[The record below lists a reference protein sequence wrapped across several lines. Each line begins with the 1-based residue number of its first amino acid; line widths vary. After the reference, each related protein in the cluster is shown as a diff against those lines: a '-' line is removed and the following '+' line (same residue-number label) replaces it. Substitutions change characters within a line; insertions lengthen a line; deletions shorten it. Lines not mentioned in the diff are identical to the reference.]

1 MIIAVDGMGGDNAPS
16 VVVEGAILAAKE
28 YSGLQIILVG
38 IEDTLETELS
48 KYKPCSNISIQPASE
63 VVGMDEPAAASVRRK
78 RDSSISVG
86 FELVKA
92 RQADGFVTAGNTGAA
107 VCAATLILGLLEK
120 IERPGIAIVIPT
132 LKGTSILIDA
142 GANIDPKPVHLL
154 QYGIMGEAYTK
165 YILKKENPTVGLLNI
180 GEEESKGTEFMK
192 ETHRLLNE
200 SKLNFM
206 GNIEG
211 RQLFTGNCD
220 CIVSDGFVGNVA
232 LKVSESF
239 AEAIDEL
246 LRRELNRNVLTRLGA
261 ALSRGAFSA
270 IKEELDYS
278 EYGGAP
284 LLGVNG
290 ICIISHGRSSAKA
303 IKNAIRVAAESV
315 AQDVNGCILK
325 AMR

>member
-1 MIIAVDGMGGDNAPS
+1 MIIAVDGMGGDKAPS
-16 VVVEGAILAAKE
+16 VIVEGAILAAKE

-38 IEDTLETELS
+38 MKDTLETELV
-48 KYKPCSNISIQPASE
+48 KYKPQSNILIQAASE
-63 VVGMDEPAAASVRRK
+63 VVGMDEPPAASVRRK
-78 RDSSISVG
+78 RDSSICVG
-86 FELVKA
+86 FELVKSKH
-92 RQADGFVTAGNTGAA
+92 ADGFVTAGNTGAA
-107 VCAATLILGLLEK
+107 VCAATLILGLLNG
-120 IERPGIAIVIPT
+120 IERPGIAIIIPT

-142 GANIDPKPVHLL
+142 GANIDPKPIHLL
-154 QYGIMGEAYTK
+154 QYGIMGDAYAR
-165 YILKKENPTVGLLNI
+165 YILKKENPSVGLLNI

-211 RQLFTGNCD
+211 RQIFTGDCD

-246 LRRELNRNVLTRLGA
+246 LRRELKRSFLTRLGA
-261 ALSRGAFSA
+261 ALSHSAFSML
-270 IKEELDYS
+270 KEELDYS

-284 LLGVNG
+284 LLGVDG

-315 AQDVNGCILK
+315 AQDVNGCIIK
-325 AMR
+325 AMA